1 MTYTLISSDCHAG
14 ADGAEY
20 REYLEAAH
28 HERFDEYLTLASLV
42 GGGAKQGAEE
52 LEDAGRSL
60 WDMPLREKYLD
71 TEGVAAEVIFPQP
84 GGPSGPPF
92 YIAGHSYDPADQE
105 LTAAG
110 TRAYNRWLADFV
122 NGASE
127 PVRHVGV
134 AQITQYHD
142 VDAAVAEVRWAHDT
156 GLVGILLRSQPEGDT
171 PAFNHPRYEPLWSV
185 CEELEMPVHTHG
197 GECVLNGSLADNFM
211 SPGGMTIFFTEVTW
225 FGHRPLWYL
234 LWSGVLDRHPNLK
247 LVFTEQFA
255 DWVPDVLWRMDS
267 IHERFGA
274 FASPKLE
281 LKPSEYWHR
290 QCYVG
295 SSLSS
300 RRETDRRYEI
310 GVGSIMWGTDFP
322 HAEGTFPESNRRL
335 HESLD
340 GLPED
345 ELRAIVGDTAAAVYR
360 IDLDRLAPVMARVR
374 LEEDF
379 SAVPSHAGGSS
390 AR

>member
-1 MTYTLISSDCHAG
+1 MTSYTLISSDCHAG

-20 REYLEAAH
+20 RAYVDPAY
-28 HERFDEYLTLASLV
+28 RDTFDEYLALASMM
-42 GGGAKQGAEE
+42 GRGARRGAEE
-52 LEDAGRSL
+52 LDDASRSL
-60 WDMPLREKYLD
+60 YDMAVRERYLD
-71 TEGVAAEVIFPQP
+71 AEGVAAEVIFPQP

-92 YIAGHSYDPADQE
+92 YMAGHSYDDADQE

-110 TRAYNRWLADFV
+110 TRAYNRWLADFTA
-122 NGASE
+122 NATE
-127 PVRHVGV
+127 PARHIGV

-142 VDAAVAEVRWAHDT
+142 LDAAVAEVRWAHEA
-156 GLVGILLRSQPEGDT
+156 GLVGVLLRSQPEGDT
-171 PAFNHPRYEPLWSV
+171 PPFNHPRYEPLWSV
-185 CEELEMPVHTHG
+185 CEELEMPLHTHG
-197 GECVLNGSLADNFM
+197 GESVLNGSLAENFM
-211 SPGGMTIFFTEVTW
+211 LPGGMTIFFTEVTW

-267 IHERFGA
+267 IQDRFGA
-274 FASPKLE
+274 HANPKLD
-281 LKPSEYWHR
+281 LRPSEYWHR

-300 RRETDRRYEI
+300 RREMDRRHEI

-322 HAEGTFPESNRRL
+322 HAEGTFPESSRLL

-345 ELRAIVGDTAAAVYR
+345 ELCSILGGTAAEVYR
-360 IDLDRLAPVMARVR
+360 IDLERLAPVTARVR

-379 SAVPSHAGGSS
+379 NPSHVGGSN